1 MDEVEGFE
9 WIDRIEGGKSYGNRK
24 GKTDRHVPG
33 DGPN

>member
-1 MDEVEGFE
+1 MDEVEEFN

-24 GKTDRHVPG
+24 RKANRHVQG